1 MKETQTF
8 VADGVTHPTYE
19 RRILQRCVMKNDQ
32 GDKFSL
38 VDQSDVAAKSTDA
51 AVRHALVEGRH
62 QILKFL
68 RRRLGDPE
76 AAEDVLQTFMLRAI
90 DRSEQLRD
98 VRAVRGWL
106 SQILASSIADHGR
119 KVSRQRQREVVMA
132 PTDLEGVHHDF
143 DEELDEVICNCLYK
157 LLPTLKPEYAEVI
170 WRVDLQ
176 EQPRED
182 VAKDLGITLNNL
194 NVRVHRGRQALKT
207 RLQQMCL
214 TCPVHGFRDCDCD
227 AAEKVRARLE
237 GLADESEI

>member
-1 MKETQTF
+1 
-8 VADGVTHPTYE
+8 
-19 RRILQRCVMKNDQ
+19 MKNIENDDLSS
-32 GDKFSL
+32 GY
-38 VDQSDVAAKSTDA
+38 QSEVAAKAADA
-51 AVRHALVEGRH
+51 AVRHALVEGRQ
-62 QILKFL
+62 QILNFL

-106 SQILASSIADHGR
+106 SQILASSIADYGR
-119 KVSRQRQREVVMA
+119 KVSRQRQREVVIA
-132 PTDLEGVHHDF
+132 PSDLEGVRHDF
-143 DEELDEVICNCLYK
+143 DEELDEAICNCLYK

-214 TCPVHGFRDCDCD
+214 TCPVHGFLECDCD
-227 AAEKVRARLE
+227 AAEKVRARIEALT
-237 GLADESEI
+237 DESEI